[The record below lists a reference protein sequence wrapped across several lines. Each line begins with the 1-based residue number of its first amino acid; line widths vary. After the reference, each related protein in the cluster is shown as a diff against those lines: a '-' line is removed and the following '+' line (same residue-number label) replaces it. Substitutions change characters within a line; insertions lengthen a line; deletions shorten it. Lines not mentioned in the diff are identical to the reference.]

1 MRMTTKQ
8 PRLGLSILSSLAIM
22 IAMPLT
28 ANAQGASR
36 VKDSSSVLLDPL
48 MAITK
53 VQAGWIPSFASILY
67 LVLLVGLFLVLL
79 IVIVMS
85 IKFRQEE
92 KRDIL

>member
-1 MRMTTKQ
+1 
-8 PRLGLSILSSLAIM
+8 M

-28 ANAQGASR
+28 ANALGASS

-53 VQAGWIPSFASILY
+53 VQAGWIPNFASILY
-67 LVLLVGLFLVLL
+67 LVLLAGLFLVLL

-85 IKFRQEE
+85 VKFRQEE

>member
-1 MRMTTKQ
+1 
-8 PRLGLSILSSLAIM
+8 M

-53 VQAGWIPSFASILY
+53 VQAGWIPNFASILY